1 MLGISYNNCIRKSQS
16 VIFFFKNAL
25 ELFFSLFLIARQPN
39 GFINSLYLNTIFT
52 ITISPSDGGKD
63 IFVLIG
69 GRKFDPCSSPQ
80 SIWWQSGSHAFTIT
94 TQMFNTQCLKCLSR
108 DSNNAYKIQPKL
120 SCLDK
125 AVMAWHTR
133 DSHHL

>member
-69 GRKFDPCSSPQ
+69 GRKFDPCSTQ
-80 SIWWQSGSHAFTIT
+80 SIWWQLDYHAFTIT
-94 TQMFNTQCLKCLSR
+94 TQMFNTQCLKFQR
-108 DSNNAYKIQPKL
+108 DSNNAYNIQPKL
-120 SCLDK
+120 IALIK
-125 AVMAWHTR
+125 HVMARYTHQ
-133 DSHHL
+133 L